1 MEYYQSMKAEL
12 IRLKFVLDFT
22 LFLVISVAIVCKF
35 IINGYYFRRVFFS
48 KQPVFPRLKTGRST
62 FRNGK
67 EEIKTMQKRVF
78 KTSLKSINAFYLLIL
93 TILVFTLSPAATVY
107 ADKATEL
114 DGKVDAA
121 LDRFYK
127 HVKDGK
133 QVAAKADGL
142 LVMPSVKKGALI
154 IGGEYG
160 RGALRIGGKTVGY
173 YSMVSGSVGLQIG
186 GQAKDLIIAYM
197 SSDALKKFRDSKG
210 WTAGVDGNVA
220 LITVGAG
227 ESAMTAA
234 ANKPIVAFVFDVKG
248 LIADMSLKGAKFNK
262 LDLSK

>member
-1 MEYYQSMKAEL
+1 MKTR
-12 IRLKFVLDFT
+12 I
-22 LFLVISVAIVCKF
+22 
-35 IINGYYFRRVFFS
+35 
-48 KQPVFPRLKTGRST
+48 
-62 FRNGK
+62 
-67 EEIKTMQKRVF
+67 F
-78 KTSLKSINAFYLLIL
+78 KTSGRSINVFFLLTL
-93 TILVFTLSPAATVY
+93 TTLVFTISSAATVY
-107 ADKATEL
+107 ADKAKEL

-121 LDRFYK
+121 LERFYK

-133 QVAAKADGL
+133 EVVGKADGL

-154 IGGEYG
+154 VGGEYG

-173 YSMVSGSVGLQIG
+173 YSIISGSVGFQIG
-186 GQAKDLIIAYM
+186 GQAKDLIIAFM

-234 ANKPIVAFVFDVKG
+234 AKNPIAAFVFDVKG
-248 LIADMSLKGAKFNK
+248 LMADMSLKGAKFNK
-262 LDLSK
+262 LDLAK